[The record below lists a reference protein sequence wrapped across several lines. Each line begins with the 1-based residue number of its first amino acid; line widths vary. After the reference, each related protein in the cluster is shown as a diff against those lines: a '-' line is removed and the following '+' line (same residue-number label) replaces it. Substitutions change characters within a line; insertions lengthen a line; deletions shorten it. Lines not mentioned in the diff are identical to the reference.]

1 MKYVNFL
8 SIFCGLFICF
18 SISSH
23 AEEAAASG
31 LETRAFQLSFITPL
45 GTNGWDSWNIIN
57 KFSLNL
63 LTGYAGGVNGTEFSG
78 FGSVLRTHM
87 KGAQFSGF
95 GNVVLGETC
104 GAQFAGFMNI
114 DHGPVK
120 GGIFAG
126 FLNFSGQEARGA
138 QVAGFANINTGNNHG
153 AQVAGFSNINTGETN
168 GLQLAGF
175 FNYTKVLSGVQVGI
189 LNYADSS
196 EGGVP
201 IGLLSFV
208 KNGYRAFEISAN
220 ESLYGVSSFKT
231 GTRSFYNILS
241 VGGGY
246 RNKRSLFAW
255 GWGMGTLIAV
265 AEKLDI
271 AIEGQG
277 LQVNED
283 EWFTSGTNFLAK
295 ASVSLAW
302 NIAEHF
308 SIFCGPSWNVA
319 VSNIKH
325 ENGSAIAPWSV
336 FDKTTEGGTNI
347 KMYPGL
353 SAGLRF

>member
-1 MKYVNFL
+1 MKSINFL
-8 SIFCGLFICF
+8 SIICALYICF
-18 SISSH
+18 SVSSR
-23 AEEAAASG
+23 AEDVASAE
-31 LETRAFQLSFITPL
+31 LETSPFQLSLITPL
-45 GTNGWDSWNIIN
+45 GTNGWDSWNVIN

-63 LTGYAGGVNGTEFSG
+63 LTGYAGGVDGAEFSG
-78 FGSVLRTHM
+78 FGSVLRTDM

-95 GNVVLGETC
+95 GNIVLGETR

-126 FLNFSGQEARGA
+126 FLNLSGQEAR
-138 QVAGFANINTGNNHG
+138 G
-153 AQVAGFSNINTGETN
+153 AQVAGFSNINTGETS

-175 FNYTKVLSGVQVGI
+175 FNYAKVLSGVQVGI
-189 LNYADSS
+189 LNYVDSS

-201 IGLLSFV
+201 IGFLSFV
-208 KNGYRAFEISAN
+208 KNGYRAFEISTN

-231 GTRSFYNILS
+231 GTRSFYNIVS

-277 LQVNED
+277 LHVNED
-283 EWFTSGTNFLAK
+283 EWFTSGTNVLAK

-308 SIFCGPSWNVA
+308 SVFCGPSWNVA
-319 VSNIKH
+319 VSNVKY

>member
-1 MKYVNFL
+1 MKSINFL
-8 SIFCGLFICF
+8 STICALCICF
-18 SISSH
+18 SAGSH
-23 AEEAAASG
+23 AQEAVAVE
-31 LETRAFQLSFITPL
+31 LKTRPFQLSFVTPI
-45 GTNGWDSWNIIN
+45 GTNGWDSWSVIN

-63 LTGYAGGVNGTEFSG
+63 LAGYAGGVNGAEFSG
-78 FGSVLRTHM
+78 FGSVLRTNM
-87 KGAQFSGF
+87 NGAQFSGF
-95 GNVVLGETC
+95 GNIVLGETR
-104 GAQFAGFMNI
+104 GAQFAGF
-114 DHGPVK
+114 
-120 GGIFAG
+120 
-126 FLNFSGQEARGA
+126 LNLSVQEAYGA
-138 QVAGFANINTGNNHG
+138 QVAGFANINTGKKMHG
-153 AQVAGFSNINTGETN
+153 AQVAGFSNINTGESS

-175 FNYTKVLSGVQVGI
+175 FNYTKVLSGAQVGI

-208 KNGYRAFEISAN
+208 KNGYRAYEISAN

-255 GWGMGTLIAV
+255 GWGMGTIIAV

-277 LQVNED
+277 LHVNED
-283 EWFTSGTNFLAK
+283 EWFTSGTNLLAK
-295 ASVSLAW
+295 ASVSLTW

-308 SIFCGPSWNVA
+308 SIFCGPSWNV
-319 VSNIKH
+319 VISKIKH